1 MPYVIRKSNGSILLT
16 VSDGVNDYS
25 TSQVNGDTGLNLVG
39 RSYTNYGQL
48 VAENFVHLLENFAND
63 TAPDNPLEG
72 QIWYDT
78 DNSEPKFWRI
88 NPTTQIG
95 SWSSLTSIGATGP
108 VGPTGA
114 QGPTGPAAPTVG
126 TDTVPA
132 TSLGN
137 PGDDTGMTAADT
149 SYFYVCT
156 GTYDS
161 STDIWKRIAWTDV
174 LW

>member
-1 MPYVIRKSNGSILLT
+1 MPYVIRKSDGSILLT
-16 VSDGVNDYS
+16 LSDGVVDNS

-63 TAPDNPLEG
+63 TAPDSPLEG

-78 DNSEPKFWRI
+78 ANNEPKFWRI
-88 NPTTQIG
+88 DPATDIG
-95 SWSSLTSIGATGP
+95 AWNSLKIVGATGP
-108 VGPTGA
+108 SGPAGST
-114 QGPTGPAAPTVG
+114 GPTGPAAPAVG

-132 TSLGN
+132 TSIGN
-137 PGDDTGMTAADT
+137 PGDDVGMTAIDS

-156 GTYDS
+156 ATYDS